1 MPEKTQVK
9 DAYSS
14 QKETRPSIISP
25 NQKHKRMNE
34 QTLTFLQ
41 LLVEA
46 KNINSCASLSVFGTF
61 RTLLTIE
68 NQQTPKEGQT
78 SRMMIVSSSE
88 LKWTLLG

>member
-1 MPEKTQVK
+1 
-9 DAYSS
+9 
-14 QKETRPSIISP
+14 
-25 NQKHKRMNE
+25 MNE

-68 NQQTPKEGQT
+68 NQHSTNTKKGT
-78 SRMMIVSSSE
+78 NKSYDDSVK
-88 LKWTLLG
+88 LKRTEMDPFRLEEAGLKLDRAREIQREPEPDNID